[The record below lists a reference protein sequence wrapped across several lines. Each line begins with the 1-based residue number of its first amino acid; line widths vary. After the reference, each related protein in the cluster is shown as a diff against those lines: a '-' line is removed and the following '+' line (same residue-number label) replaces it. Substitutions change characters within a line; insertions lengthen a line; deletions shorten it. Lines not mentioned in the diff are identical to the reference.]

1 MEISIVIPV
10 YNKADYISQCLDSL
24 LKQDFGSFE
33 IVAVNDGSTDESGA
47 ICDRMA
53 ETDGRIRVIH
63 QQNGGVTAA
72 RKTGV
77 EAAEGRYIVFVDAD
91 DQLLPG
97 ALATLHQAIE
107 AAGADEVI
115 ATFCTQD
122 GVHSPVVY
130 EGLQPDTDTMIR
142 AIVTGKK
149 RFPILWAVI
158 FRKEILSG
166 CLNTP
171 REIIEG
177 EDLMMQVQVLMKQ
190 PRVWFIKDC
199 VYAYNLGLPNSRRH
213 TLERAQLYDQILRD
227 TLAPK
232 WPTMQTAYVLH
243 QLKECEQFIV
253 EGQPEV
259 KKTYYRQAI
268 GSLPQ
273 GIPLYNHI
281 VWALPPALSLWL
293 IRLYKKLIR
302 IKQHNL

>member
-122 GVHSPVVY
+122 GIHSPVVY
-130 EGLQPDTDTMIR
+130 EGSQPDTDTMIR

-190 PRVWFIKDC
+190 PRIWFIKDC

-268 GSLPQ
+268 GPLPQ
-273 GIPLYNHI
+273 GIPLYNRI

>member
-47 ICDRMA
+47 ICNQMA
-53 ETDGRIRVIH
+53 ETDSRIRVIH

-190 PRVWFIKDC
+190 PRIWFIKDC

-273 GIPLYNHI
+273 GIPLYNRI

>member
-268 GSLPQ
+268 GPLPQ
-273 GIPLYNHI
+273 GIPLYNRI

>member
-130 EGLQPDTDTMIR
+130 EGSQPDTDTMIR

-190 PRVWFIKDC
+190 PRIWFIKDC

-273 GIPLYNHI
+273 GIPLYNRI

>member
-232 WPTMQTAYVLH
+232 WPTMQ
-243 QLKECEQFIV
+243 
-253 EGQPEV
+253 
-259 KKTYYRQAI
+259 
-268 GSLPQ
+268 
-273 GIPLYNHI
+273 
-281 VWALPPALSLWL
+281 
-293 IRLYKKLIR
+293 
-302 IKQHNL
+302 

>member
-158 FRKEILSG
+158 FRKEILSE

-268 GSLPQ
+268 GPLPQ
-273 GIPLYNHI
+273 GIPLYNRI

>member
-190 PRVWFIKDC
+190 PRIWFIKDC

-268 GSLPQ
+268 GPLPQ
-273 GIPLYNHI
+273 GIPFYNRI